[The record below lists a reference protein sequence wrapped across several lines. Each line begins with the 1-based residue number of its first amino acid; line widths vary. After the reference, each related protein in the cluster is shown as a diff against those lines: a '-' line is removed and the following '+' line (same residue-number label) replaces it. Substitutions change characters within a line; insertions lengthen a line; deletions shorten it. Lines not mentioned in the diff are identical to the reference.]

1 MHIFLKE
8 RLVRKFK
15 IFNGFAIIAIA
26 LSLSACKT
34 TIEPSDEV
42 NVRGD
47 GFEVDYGE
55 PDAEGIC
62 PPGQAKK
69 GYC

>member
-1 MHIFLKE
+1 M
-8 RLVRKFK
+8 KFK

-42 NVRGD
+42 NVKLTMENLMPKVYAHQDKR
-47 GFEVDYGE
+47 
-55 PDAEGIC
+55 
-62 PPGQAKK
+62 KK
-69 GYC
+69 DIARMII